1 MRVKLEKSVLLT
13 RQNLEEAGIE
23 TLIKDIEETSL
34 SELVKNIQVARVG
47 KEDEFKWGRLFIGT
61 SVLSVE
67 ARVEDSKGN
76 AIPED
81 KLALEYILRLPNI
94 TNVIVFNSEENKRYL
109 DENLPEVSKIFR
121 LLELFFRRNIY
132 KGLRENLEL
141 SESLLDEIKE
151 LGLDCEK

>member
-47 KEDEFKWGRLFIGT
+47 KEDEFKWSRIFLDT
-61 SVLSVE
+61 SILSVE
-67 ARVEDSKGN
+67 ARVEDNKGN

-81 KLALEYILRLPNI
+81 KLSLEYILRLPNI
-94 TNVIVFNSEENKRYL
+94 TPVIVFNSEENKRDL
-109 DENLPEVSKIFR
+109 EENLPEVSKIFK
-121 LLELFFRRNIY
+121 LLELFFKRNIY
-132 KGLRENLEL
+132 KGLREDLEL

-151 LGLDCEK
+151 LGIDCE

>member
-1 MRVKLEKSVLLT
+1 MRVKLEKSILLT
-13 RQNLEEAGIE
+13 RQNLEEPGIE
-23 TLIKDIEETSL
+23 KLLKDIEETSL
-34 SELVKNIQVARVG
+34 SEILKNMHITRVG
-47 KEDEFKWGRLFIGT
+47 KEDEFKWSRLFIGT

-94 TNVIVFNSEENKRYL
+94 TNVIVFNSEENKKDL
-109 DENLPEVSKIFR
+109 EENLPEVSKIFK
-121 LLELFFRRNIY
+121 LLELLFRRNIY

-151 LGLDCEK
+151 LGLDCEV

>member
-47 KEDEFKWGRLFIGT
+47 KEDEFKWSRLFIGT

-81 KLALEYILRLPNI
+81 KLALEYILRLSGI
-94 TNVIVFNSEENKRYL
+94 TNAIVFNSEENKRDL
-109 DENLPEVSKIFR
+109 EENLPEVSKIFK

-151 LGLDCEK
+151 LEIDCEK

>member
-13 RQNLEEAGIE
+13 RQNLEEAGIGE
-23 TLIKDIEETSL
+23 LLKDIEETSL
-34 SELVKNIQVARVG
+34 SEILKNMHITRVG
-47 KEDEFKWGRLFIGT
+47 KEDEFKWSRLFIGT

-94 TNVIVFNSEENKRYL
+94 TNVIVFNSEENKKDL
-109 DENLPEVSKIFR
+109 EENLPEVSKIFR
-121 LLELFFRRNIY
+121 LLELLFRRNIY

-151 LGLDCEK
+151 LGLDCEG

>member
-13 RQNLEEAGIE
+13 RQNLGEAGIE

-47 KEDEFKWGRLFIGT
+47 KEDEFKWSRLFLDT
-61 SVLSVE
+61 SILSVE
-67 ARVEDSKGN
+67 ARVEDNKGN

-94 TNVIVFNSEENKRYL
+94 TNVIVFNSEENKRDL
-109 DENLPEVSKIFR
+109 EENLPEVSKIFK

-151 LGLDCEK
+151 LGLYCEG

>member
-1 MRVKLEKSVLLT
+1 MRVKLEKAVLLT

-47 KEDEFKWGRLFIGT
+47 KEDEFKWSRLFLDT
-61 SVLSVE
+61 SILSVE
-67 ARVEDSKGN
+67 AHVEDSKGN

-94 TNVIVFNSEENKRYL
+94 TNVIVFNSEENKRDL
-109 DENLPEVSKIFR
+109 EENLPEVSKIFK

-151 LGLDCEK
+151 LGLYCEG